1 MKTKMLILG
10 LVTTISH
17 SLPAQKSEVF
27 IKDGAAIRGY
37 DPVAYFKEAK
47 PVRGNE
53 NLGYQWNE
61 ATWLFSSK
69 ANLDSFKLNPQ
80 KYAPQFGGYC
90 AYGVSENHKAPTDP
104 EAWTIVNDKLYLNYN
119 PKVQTYWNKDRD
131 KRIADA
137 NKNWLLLK
145 DKE

>member
-1 MKTKMLILG
+1 MLILG

-17 SLPAQKSEVF
+17 SSPAQKSEVF

-47 PVRGNE
+47 PVKGNE

>member
-1 MKTKMLILG
+1 MK
-10 LVTTISH
+10 
-17 SLPAQKSEVF
+17 
-27 IKDGAAIRGY
+27 
-37 DPVAYFKEAK
+37 
-47 PVRGNE
+47 GNE